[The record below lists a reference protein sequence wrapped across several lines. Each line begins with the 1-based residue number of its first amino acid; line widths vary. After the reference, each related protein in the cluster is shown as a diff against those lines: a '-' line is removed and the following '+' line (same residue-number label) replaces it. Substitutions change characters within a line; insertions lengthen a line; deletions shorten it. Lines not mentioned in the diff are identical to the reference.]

1 MKLPM
6 IAVNRTG
13 FARNPERLNGMHN
26 EVKHEMTSKWRSYD
40 LMTPV
45 PIDISYDVSVI
56 ARYPQDLDQIASN
69 FMVFFNPDVYVTC
82 EHPKYQGVK
91 LHSQVVMSD
100 SVQEEHPDEIDP
112 SADDVVTAT
121 FQFTF
126 KTWLFAGNKQA
137 KLVPR

>member
-1 MKLPM
+1 
-6 IAVNRTG
+6 
-13 FARNPERLNGMHN
+13 
-26 EVKHEMTSKWRSYD
+26 
-40 LMTPV
+40 
-45 PIDISYDVSVI
+45 
-56 ARYPQDLDQIASN
+56 
-69 FMVFFNPDVYVTC
+69 MVFFNPDVYVTC

-91 LHSQVVMSD
+91 LNSQVVMSD
-100 SVQEEHPDEIDP
+100 SVAEEHPDEIDP